1 MTRTEGRT
9 LAFELLYSLEIQK
22 VAKEEQIDQVNLFL
36 EENNIEEEKVLDYIR
51 QTVEG
56 IANQEEEIKKMISK
70 NLKEKWD
77 ISRISKV
84 NLALLKLAI
93 YEMIYSKL
101 PYKVVVNEVVELAKK
116 YGEEQSPSFINGI
129 LANII
134 KEQGLKEEGTTNDI

>member
-1 MTRTEGRT
+1 MTRSEGRN

-22 VAKEEQIDQVNLFL
+22 VEKEERQEQIQLFL
-36 EENNIEEEKVLDYIR
+36 QESEIEEERAVEYIE
-51 QTVEG
+51 QTING
-56 IANQEEEIKKMISK
+56 IFLQEAEIEKMISQ

-84 NLALLKLAI
+84 NLALLKLGI
-93 YEMIYSKL
+93 YEMVYSKL

-116 YGEEQSPSFINGI
+116 YGEDTSPSFVNGI

-134 KEQGLKEEGTTNDI
+134 KQQGLQ

>member
-22 VAKEEQIDQVNLFL
+22 VAKDEQAEQIKLFL
-36 EENNIEEEKVLDYIR
+36 EENEINEEKISQYIK
-51 QTVEG
+51 QTVQG
-56 IANQEEEIKKMISK
+56 IKEKEEKIEKMISD

-77 ISRISKV
+77 INRISKV
-84 NLALLKLAI
+84 NLVLLKMGI
-93 YEMIYSKL
+93 YEMVYTKL

-116 YGEEQSPSFINGI
+116 YGDEPSPSFVNGI

-134 KEQGLKEEGTTNDI
+134 KQQNLKDDE

>member
-1 MTRTEGRT
+1 MTRSEGRN

-22 VAKEEQIDQVNLFL
+22 VGQEELEEQIQLFL
-36 EENNIEEEKVLDYIR
+36 QESEITQGNVTEYIK
-51 QTVEG
+51 QTING
-56 IANQEEEIKKMISK
+56 ITFQEEEIKKMISQ

-84 NLALLKLAI
+84 NLALLKLGI
-93 YEMIYSKL
+93 YEMVYSKL

-116 YGEEQSPSFINGI
+116 YGEDSSPSFVNGI

-134 KEQGLKEEGTTNDI
+134 KQQGL

>member
-1 MTRTEGRT
+1 MTRSEGRN

-22 VAKEEQIDQVNLFL
+22 VEKEERQEQIQLFL
-36 EENNIEEEKVLDYIR
+36 QENEIKEAKVTEYIEQTIDGIFLQEAEIEE
-51 QTVEG
+51 
-56 IANQEEEIKKMISK
+56 MISQ

-84 NLALLKLAI
+84 NLALLKLGI

-116 YGEEQSPSFINGI
+116 YGDDTSPSFVNGI

-134 KEQGLKEEGTTNDI
+134 KKQKLS

>member
-1 MTRTEGRT
+1 MTRSEGRN

-22 VAKEEQIDQVNLFL
+22 VGQEELEEQIQLFL
-36 EENNIEEEKVLDYIR
+36 QESEITQENVTEYIK
-51 QTVEG
+51 QTING
-56 IANQEEEIKKMISK
+56 ITFQEEEIKKMISQ

-84 NLALLKLAI
+84 NLALLKLGI
-93 YEMIYSKL
+93 YEIVYSKL

-116 YGEEQSPSFINGI
+116 YGEDSSPSFVNGI

-134 KEQGLKEEGTTNDI
+134 KQQGL